1 MMAGQNTRVNSL
13 SGPTNNGAD
22 ARFLTSREPT
32 AGKFLDNACHNRCD
46 RCAHS
51 WWNFTVR
58 QPFNGG
64 THGCAK
70 DFGAVTHESI
80 WRAFSHFPRCVP
92 APFIDANLRRL

>member
-32 AGKFLDNACHNRCD
+32 AGKFLDNACHNRSD
-46 RCAHS
+46 RRAHS

-58 QPFNGG
+58 QPS
-64 THGCAK
+64 TA
-70 DFGAVTHESI
+70 
-80 WRAFSHFPRCVP
+80 
-92 APFIDANLRRL
+92 APWMRQTLRRRDARVDLARLQPFSAL